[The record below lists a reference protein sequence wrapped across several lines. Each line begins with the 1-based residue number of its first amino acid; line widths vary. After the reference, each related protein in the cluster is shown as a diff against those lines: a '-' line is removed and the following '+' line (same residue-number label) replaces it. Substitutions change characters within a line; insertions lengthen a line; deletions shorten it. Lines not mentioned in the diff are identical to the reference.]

1 MAKKQEQKNDF
12 QSNNPLTFIKPSKV
26 RLSKDGNYMLLFL
39 GSAVISVHKN
49 FCSAVFANTNKGK
62 KKGA

>member
-1 MAKKQEQKNDF
+1 MAKRQETKNDF
-12 QSNNPLTFIKPSKV
+12 QGNNPLTFIKPSKV

-49 FCSAVFANTNKGK
+49 FCTAVFANKGK
-62 KKGA
+62 RKGA